1 SSPYC
6 FGPGQANAQNKP
18 ALANA
23 DPKDV
28 RPKQTYLTSSP
39 NLYFFTS
46 EKKPESAVVQPP
58 VPKTFPASERGKV
71 AVSKIV
77 DYLRHTTS
85 RGSEDSGLEELWN
98 MLDPEHKDIS
108 MDLETYHTVMGEWI
122 EDCKKKWEEGATE
135 EESSAST
142 EDLEFQVP
150 KNISEGTEHFT
161 LFLFRKAPLS
171 CSITK
176 PPPLSA
182 KKTHVRMNVTSGS
195 LEAFGGDVSKGD
207 METSDLITCVADLQ
221 YNNQKLQE
229 ENNKLKVTLE
239 AVDETNSKLLADN
252 EHLRQQLKSIQHS
265 VLKAKSLEEEL
276 EEARNNLNVS
286 EEKREQVLWQNK
298 QLEKENQSLNIK
310 VTSLQE
316 EIIKNR
322 MDNDGLKK
330 KILELSKNAA
340 QFQIQAH
347 VYESTVVN
355 KEASLIQKEQDIKE
369 LKLTIVECSSIIET
383 LRAEKNKLLENIQ
396 YMQQELISNGLSF
409 PLLYKFNSNIPEGM
423 NSLHCE
429 LELAQSS
436 EIVRTE
442 WTSLD
447 ETLDREVLLLLQ
459 GPEYA
464 GEKFK
469 TIMQNLVS
477 GKAYMG

>member
-1 SSPYC
+1 SSPFC
-6 FGPGQANAQNKP
+6 FGSREASARDKP
-18 ALANA
+18 CALSRHE
-23 DPKDV
+23 PKDV
-28 RPKQTYLTSSP
+28 RPKQKYLTSSP
-39 NLYFFTS
+39 NLYFFTPD
-46 EKKPESAVVQPP
+46 KKPESAVVQPP
-58 VPKTFPASERGKV
+58 VPKIFPSSERGKV

-85 RGSEDSGLEELWN
+85 RGSEDSGLEELCN
-98 MLDPEHKDIS
+98 MLDPEHKDVS
-108 MDLETYHTVMGEWI
+108 MDLETYHAVMGEWI
-122 EDCKKKWEEGATE
+122 EDRKRKWEDGAI
-135 EESSAST
+135 EESSASA

-150 KNISEGTEHFT
+150 RNVSEGAECFT
-161 LFLFRKAPLS
+161 LSVWENSLFLLYNQS
-171 CSITK
+171 
-176 PPPLSA
+176 PPLSA

-207 METSDLITCVADLQ
+207 METSDLITCIADLQ

-229 ENNKLKVTLE
+229 ENSKLKLTLE
-239 AVDETNSKLLADN
+239 AVDETNNKLLADN
-252 EHLRQQLKSIQHS
+252 EHLQQQLKSIQHS

-276 EEARNNLNVS
+276 EEARNNLNLS
-286 EEKREQVLWQNK
+286 EEKRERILWQNK
-298 QLEKENQSLNIK
+298 QLEKENQSLNNK

-316 EIIKNR
+316 EIIRNS
-322 MDNDGLKK
+322 MDTDGLQK

-340 QFQIQAH
+340 QLQVQAH
-347 VYESTVVN
+347 LYESTVVN

-383 LRAEKNKLLENIQ
+383 LRAEKNKLLDNIQ
-396 YMQQELISNGLSF
+396 HMQQELISNGLSF
-409 PLLYKFNSNIPEGM
+409 PLLCKLSSNIPEGV

-436 EIVRTE
+436 EIIRAE

-477 GKAYMG
+477 GKASVD